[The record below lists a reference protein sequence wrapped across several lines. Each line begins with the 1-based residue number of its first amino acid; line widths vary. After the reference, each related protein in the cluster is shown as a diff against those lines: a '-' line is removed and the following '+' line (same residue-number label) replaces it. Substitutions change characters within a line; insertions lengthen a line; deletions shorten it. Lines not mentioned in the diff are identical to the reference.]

1 MPPMTVKELL
11 ACKAARRKLTMIA
24 TNDPD
29 EAHACELAGIDII
42 ASGAQVFPQ
51 LRAAA
56 PGCFTRPAVHRP
68 TYKAS
73 NEDAIRSAFSLMEQG
88 ADSVYMCPGI
98 DRIRAVAQM
107 KIPVFGHVGMVPDNQ
122 TWIGGF
128 RAVGKTA
135 DEALMIYREV
145 LELQDAGAIG
155 VEMEVVPDRIAAAI
169 AERVEICVISLGS
182 GPGCDAECLFA
193 CDILGSHNQHYPR
206 HARKY
211 RNLYEDSV
219 SAFKEY
225 REEVA
230 NGAFPSPEYTVEIR
244 KDEFEKFMDHLG

>member
-1 MPPMTVKELL
+1 MEPMTVKELL
-11 ACKAARRKLTMIA
+11 TCKGRRKLTMIA
-24 TNDPD
+24 TNDPN
-29 EAHACELAGIDII
+29 EAEACELAGIDII
-42 ASGAQVFPQ
+42 ACGAQTFPQ
-51 LRAAA
+51 LRVAA
-56 PGCFTRPAVHRP
+56 PNCFTRPAVPRP

-73 NEDAIRSAFSLMEQG
+73 NADAIRSAYTLMEQG

-98 DRIRAVAQM
+98 ERIRAVAGM

-135 DEALMIYREV
+135 GEAEMVYREV

-155 VEMEVVPDRIAAAI
+155 VEMEVVPDRIAAEI
-169 AERVEICVISLGS
+169 ARRVEICVISLGS
-182 GPGCDAECLFA
+182 GSGCDAECLFA

-219 SAFKEY
+219 GAFSEY
-225 REEVA
+225 RKEVES
-230 NGAFPSPEYTVEIR
+230 GVFPSPANTVEI
-244 KDEFEKFMDHLG
+244 KEEEFDRFMEQLD